1 MGVYMTTLLLIL
13 SITFFILQSVSMKF
27 VKADTLP
34 QKMLIHGV
42 FTLIAGIGMFFFL
55 ILSNEPFSLS
65 KNTVLFG
72 ISFGFLFAF
81 TILFYNLAINSGP
94 LSYTA
99 FYFSS
104 SMLLP
109 TFFGLLFLKEEL
121 RGTLL
126 IAILLFLM
134 AFYFLNVTKDSNKE
148 VVSPAH
154 GKQKKQWLF
163 YCILTFIGN
172 GCLAIVQKLHQQLQ
186 HGTEA
191 SGLMLLGFTFAS
203 LCYFIAYP
211 IAKSKT
217 GEVKFTTTSSVKQ
230 LKTNLLPILFLAA
243 GSLLGNLLLTSLAG
257 KIPSSYL
264 FPLVQGSIIL
274 GITIIST
281 VFFKEKLSLRGKIGI
296 FLGVLAIVFINV

>member
-1 MGVYMTTLLLIL
+1 MTTLLLIL

-27 VKADTLP
+27 IKADTLP
-34 QKMLIHGV
+34 EKMLIHGT
-42 FTLIAGIGMFFFL
+42 FTLIAGFGMCLFL
-55 ILSNEPFSLS
+55 FLSGEPFALS

-72 ISFGFLFAF
+72 CLFGFLFAF

-104 SMLLP
+104 SMLIPAL
-109 TFFGLLFLKEEL
+109 FGLLFLKEVV
-121 RGTLL
+121 RGTLI
-126 IAILLFLM
+126 IAITLFLM
-134 AFYFLNVTKDSNKE
+134 AFYCLNVTEDMKDGSNSITLRK
-148 VVSPAH
+148 H
-154 GKQKKQWLF
+154 KKQWHF
-163 YCILTFIGN
+163 YCVLTFVGN

-186 HGTEA
+186 QGTEA
-191 SGLMLLGFTFAS
+191 SGLMLLGFAFAS

-211 IAKSKT
+211 FVKLSSPRKGVDILSPAKKMK
-217 GEVKFTTTSSVKQ
+217 V
-230 LKTNLLPILFLAA
+230 NLLPILFLAA

-281 VFFKEKLSLRGKIGI
+281 LFFHEKLSARGKIGI
-296 FLGVLAIVFINV
+296 FLGVLAIVFMNV

>member
-1 MGVYMTTLLLIL
+1 MTTLLLIL

-27 VKADTLP
+27 IKAETLP
-34 QKMLIHGV
+34 EKMLIHGS
-42 FTLIAGIGMFFFL
+42 FTLVAGIGMCLFL
-55 ILSNEPFSLS
+55 FLSKEPFTFS

-72 ISFGFLFAF
+72 ILFGFLFAF

-109 TFFGLLFLKEEL
+109 TLFGLLFLKEEL
-121 RGTLL
+121 RWTL
-126 IAILLFLM
+126 IVAIMLFLI
-134 AFYFLNVTKDSNKE
+134 AFYFLNVTKESKDESA
-148 VVSPAH
+148 SSTQR
-154 GKQKKQWLF
+154 KQKRQWLL

-172 GCLAIVQKLHQQLQ
+172 GCLAIVQKLHQHLQ

-191 SGLMLLGFTFAS
+191 SGLMLLGFAFAS

-211 IAKSKT
+211 
-217 GEVKFTTTSSVKQ
+217 VVKQ
-230 LKTNLLPILFLAA
+230 SSSNKGSIILSPKKKAKENLIPILFLAA

-281 VFFKEKLSLRGKIGI
+281 LFFHEKLSTRGKIGI
-296 FLGVLAIVFINV
+296 LLGVLAIVFINI

>member
-1 MGVYMTTLLLIL
+1 MTTLLIIL

-27 VKADTLP
+27 IKASTLSE
-34 QKMLIHGV
+34 KMLIHGT
-42 FTLIAGIGMFFFL
+42 FTLVAGIGMCLFL
-55 ILSNEPFSLS
+55 FISPEPVTLS
-65 KNTVLFG
+65 KTTILFG
-72 ISFGFLFAF
+72 CLFGFLFAF

-109 TFFGLLFLKEEL
+109 TLFGLLFFKEEL
-121 RGTLL
+121 RWTLIL
-126 IAILLFLM
+126 AIMLFLM
-134 AFYFLNVTKDSNKE
+134 AFYFLNITKDSKDG
-148 VVSPAH
+148 STSSTL
-154 GKQKKQWLF
+154 GKLKRQWLF
-163 YCILTFIGN
+163 YCILTFLGN
-172 GCLAIVQKLHQQLQ
+172 GCLSIVQKLHQNLQ

-191 SGLMLLGFTFAS
+191 TGLMLLGFTFAS
-203 LCYFIAYP
+203 LCYFVAYP
-211 IAKSKT
+211 VVKRSSRNEVRNQFSIKKSMK
-217 GEVKFTTTSSVKQ
+217 ENFT
-230 LKTNLLPILFLAA
+230 PILFLAA

-281 VFFKEKLSLRGKIGI
+281 LFFHEKLSTRGKIGI
-296 FLGVLAIVFINV
+296 LLGVLAIVFINV